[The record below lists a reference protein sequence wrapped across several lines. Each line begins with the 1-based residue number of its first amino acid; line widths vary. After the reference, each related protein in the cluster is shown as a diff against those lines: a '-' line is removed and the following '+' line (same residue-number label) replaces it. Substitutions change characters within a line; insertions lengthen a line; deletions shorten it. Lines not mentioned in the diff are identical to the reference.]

1 MASPS
6 TVRLGFPPAR
16 QHGHPG
22 VTVVNRR
29 LFHHKAKAS
38 VAPHPSRAA
47 VASQHAARGKAARAA
62 SDRIAATMCSMPF
75 QLYQADS
82 SSLSSLVDDYD
93 CRAHPRHGRVPAMV
107 PEEVQGP
114 EAIKQIQYYDK
125 CTEFRACELGRDT
138 LCHTLPT
145 TRGGSVWIQPHGEPR
160 SSHVQGVEADGRL
173 NRRIKQCSVTRQSL
187 QARLLAQVA
196 TKLAKKTPDSVNANF
211 HDSALKP
218 KTLNLADGNNRRL
231 SLEEDQIR
239 HFLGRIRAAVATAP
253 DNIMPFADGKQAWS
267 EKEAV
272 AYSLYS
278 RRLQMVEAE
287 VASLREDKEHLAR
300 VIQHL
305 RSTNQQ
311 LESDVIHQLPALV
324 NKAFTLEHNLLLRG
338 KAAAGQWP
346 EENANKVNPKPG
358 SAGTDPLPLRASH
371 HRAGEGET
379 DKSTDKSKDTAAE
392 RAREA
397 GLSRGLSQ
405 GYTFGYVAGD
415 DVPPSTSRCE
425 EAQTQGGGAR
435 RKMVEAQIEEESESL
450 KRKDVKRKEKEEEEE
465 EAPHHRI
472 LVAGTHRLRVNSYA
486 ATTDSAES
494 EEIVGFLRLC

>member
-1 MASPS
+1 MASAS

-29 LFHHKAKAS
+29 MLNYKERAS
-38 VAPHPSRAA
+38 VAPHSSRAA
-47 VASQHAARGKAARAA
+47 AALQHAARGKAARAA
-62 SDRIAATMCSMPF
+62 SERIAATMCSVPF

-82 SSLSSLVDDYD
+82 SSLSSLIDDYD
-93 CRAHPRHGRVPAMV
+93 CRAHPRHGRVLAKA

-138 LCHTLPT
+138 LCHALPT

-196 TKLAKKTPDSVNANF
+196 IKLAKKTPDSVNANF
-211 HDSALKP
+211 LDSALKP
-218 KTLNLADGNNRRL
+218 HTLNLADGNNRRP
-231 SLEEDQIR
+231 SLEEDQTR
-239 HFLGRIRAAVATAP
+239 RFLGRIRAAVATAS
-253 DNIMPFADGKQAWS
+253 DNGMPFADGKQVWS

-346 EENANKVNPKPG
+346 EENANKVNPEPG
-358 SAGTDPLPLRASH
+358 SICTDPLPLRATH
-371 HRAGEGET
+371 HSAAEGE
-379 DKSTDKSKDTAAE
+379 TDKSKDTAAE

-415 DVPPSTSRCE
+415 DVPPSTLRCE

-435 RKMVEAQIEEESESL
+435 RSMVEPQIEEESETM
-450 KRKDVKRKEKEEEEE
+450 KRKDVNRKEKKEEEEE
-465 EAPHHRI
+465 ATHHRV
-472 LVAGTHRLRVNSYA
+472 LVAGTHRLRANSYA

-494 EEIVGFLRLC
+494 EKIVSFLRLC